1 MQLSK
6 VQKRMGQLENA
17 LMDLGPRSTH
27 AKDNHDLPA
36 LISELSV
43 LAQDATQIEN
53 RAITRGDDET
63 ALDATR
69 EVCRIVELI
78 ARLDGQLNER
88 STTNIINV
96 NIDHDTARRIAEIY
110 AKRHKTTE

>member
-27 AKDNHDLPA
+27 AKDHHDLPA
-36 LISELSV
+36 LILELSALV
-43 LAQDATQIEN
+43 QDAEQIEK
-53 RAITRGDDET
+53 RTITRGDDGT
-63 ALDATR
+63 ALDAMR

-78 ARLDGQLNER
+78 ARLGGQLSER

-96 NIDHDTARRIAEIY
+96 NIDHDTAQRIAEIY